1 MKKIL
6 ILLVFIS
13 STCLSQ
19 EMIFNFEKNKV
30 YKIKMEGANDFKKA
44 DHIARLME
52 KTTLSLFS
60 YVDSTNGT
68 GYFIVDNFYKVHEI
82 EKMINNEKEI
92 KFLSSEEIPLTEDLF
107 IEMYMKRGGYESTQ
121 FSLQPPKKIVMGPFN
136 GLSNSLFEKA
146 TEIWEKKFKVKN

>member
-19 EMIFNFEKNKV
+19 EMIFDFNKDKV
-30 YKIKMEGANDFKKA
+30 YKITMEGVNDFKKA
-44 DHIARLME
+44 DHISRLME
-52 KTTLSLFS
+52 KMMLCLFS
-60 YVDSTNGT
+60 YVDTTTST

-92 KFLSSEEIPLTEDLF
+92 KFISSEEISLTENLF
-107 IEMYMKRGGYESTQ
+107 IEMYMKRGGYESTE

-136 GLSNSLFEKA
+136 GLSNGLYEKA
-146 TEIWEKKFKVKN
+146 NEIWIKKYKKP